1 MSEPWNLRC
10 LCLQNLSRLS
20 SLAFLKIPLFGWSI
34 VPFNRSLCLIC
45 LIKTWIILIQFENP
59 IINIFLIVKAFLK
72 IKLFVFSL
80 QSSGRKFELKIRT
93 EKVLNDQFFS
103 LMIFHSQMFFNKFSH
118 HLAELLTNT
127 FSFQFLQPSHKFSHW
142 VTLTFPKIRWNLFF
156 LRCGKCLIA

>member
-10 LCLQNLSRLS
+10 LCLQNLSLQIGFVRNLS

-34 VPFNRSLCLIC
+34 VSFNRSLCLIC

-103 LMIFHSQMFFNKFSH
+103 LMIFHSHKCFS
-118 HLAELLTNT
+118 TNFHIIWLNCWQILFHSNFYNRHTNSLKT
-127 FSFQFLQPSHKFSHW
+127 FSLSNFDLS
-142 VTLTFPKIRWNLFF
+142 
-156 LRCGKCLIA
+156 